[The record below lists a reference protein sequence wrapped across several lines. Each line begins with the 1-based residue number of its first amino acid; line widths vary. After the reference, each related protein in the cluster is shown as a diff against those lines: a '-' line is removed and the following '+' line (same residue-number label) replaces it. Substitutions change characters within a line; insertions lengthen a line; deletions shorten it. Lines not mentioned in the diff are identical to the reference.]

1 MSPRR
6 HRRRTA
12 VLAGVLALATL
23 LLSGCDFSV
32 YSLPL
37 PGGAR
42 IKGPAYQVTVEFAD
56 VLDLVPKSSVKVDD
70 VTVGTVEKVWLTGY
84 VAKVRLKLPKNV
96 ELPDNARATIRQT
109 SLLGEKFVSLSPP
122 TGDEQ
127 PRGRLEDGELI
138 PLSRTTSNVE
148 VEEVLSALSL
158 LLNGGGVAQLQI
170 ITREL
175 NKALTGN
182 EPAIRSV
189 LDQLN
194 TFVGTLDRNK
204 QQIVAAITA
213 VDGLA
218 KKLNAQKA
226 TLATAIDSLPKSI
239 ATLDKQRAALVR
251 TLQALAKLGNTATR
265 VITASQRDL
274 VANLKSLYPVL
285 TNLAEA
291 GENLPKSLELLLTY
305 PFPDAAANAVKG
317 DFTNLDITLDV
328 DTQQALEGL
337 LDLDLPTAGPT
348 GLPTVHLSLP
358 LPGPTSTSPSRP
370 GLPPLPSLPL
380 PSLPLPTNGPTTC
393 VTVLGQPICTARLGR
408 AGLDPALARMMM
420 PGVTG

>member
-1 MSPRR
+1 MTLSFSPL
-6 HRRRTA
+6 RRRTA
-12 VLAGVLALATL
+12 ITVGVVALAMVV
-23 LLSGCDFSV
+23 SGCDFSV

-37 PGGAR
+37 PGGAK
-42 IKGPAYQVTVEFAD
+42 IKGPAYHVTVEFAD

-84 VAKVRLKLPKNV
+84 VAKVRLKLPANV

-109 SLLGEKFVSLSPP
+109 SLLGEKFVSLARP
-122 TGDEQ
+122 TGDER
-127 PRGRLEDGELI
+127 PRGKLEEGELI

-158 LLNGGGVAQLQI
+158 LLNGGGVAQLQV
-170 ITREL
+170 ITQEL

-189 LDQLN
+189 LTQLN
-194 TFVGTLDRNK
+194 SFVGTLDVNK
-204 QQIVAAITA
+204 QRIVAAITA

-218 KKLNAQKA
+218 RELNAQKA
-226 TLATAIDSLPKSI
+226 TLATAIDSLPRSI
-239 ATLDKQRAALVR
+239 ATLDKQRAALVK

-265 VITASQRDL
+265 VITASQQDL
-274 VANLKSLYPVL
+274 VANLKSLYPLL

-305 PFPDAAANAVKG
+305 PFPDAAVSAVKG

-328 DTQQALEGL
+328 DTQQALKGL
-337 LDLDLPTAGPT
+337 LHLPTAGPSA
-348 GLPTVHLSLP
+348 LPTVELSIP
-358 LPGPTSTSPSRP
+358 RSTATAQP
-370 GLPPLPSLPL
+370 GLPPLP
-380 PSLPLPTNGPTTC
+380 LPTSGPTTC
-393 VTVLGQPICTARLGR
+393 ITLLGRPVCTPRLGR
-408 AGLDPALARMMM
+408 AGLDPELAKLMM

>member
-1 MSPRR
+1 MIRR
-6 HRRRTA
+6 VRRTA
-12 VLAGVLALATL
+12 VVAGVAALAT

-37 PGGAR
+37 PGGAK
-42 IKGPAYQVTVEFAD
+42 IKGPAYHVTVEFSD

-70 VTVGTVEKVWLTGY
+70 VTVGTVEKVWLAGY
-84 VAKVRLKLPKNV
+84 VAKVQLKLPKSV
-96 ELPDNARATIRQT
+96 DLPDNTRATIRQT
-109 SLLGEKFVSLSPP
+109 SLLGEKFVSLAPP
-122 TGDEQ
+122 TDEK
-127 PRGRLEDGELI
+127 PRGTLQDGELI

-148 VEEVLSALSL
+148 VEQVLSALSL

-170 ITREL
+170 ITQEL

-182 EPAIRSV
+182 EPAIRDV
-189 LDQLN
+189 LTQLN
-194 TFVGTLDRNK
+194 TFVGTLDKNK

-226 TLATAIDSLPKSI
+226 TLATAIDSLPKAIS
-239 ATLDKQRAALVR
+239 TLDKQRAALVK
-251 TLQALAKLGNTATR
+251 TLQALARLGNTATR
-265 VITASQRDL
+265 VITASQQDL

-285 TNLAEA
+285 TNLAVA

-328 DTQQALEGL
+328 NTQKALQGIL
-337 LDLDLPTAGPT
+337 NLPTLGPTLPTAT
-348 GLPTVHLSLP
+348 LNIP
-358 LPGPTSTSPSRP
+358 LHNSPG
-370 GLPPLPSLPL
+370 L
-380 PSLPLPTNGPTTC
+380 PSLPLPTTC
-393 VTVLGQPICTARLGR
+393 ITLLGQPVCTPRLGS
-408 AGLDPALARMMM
+408 AGLDPALAKMMM

>member
-1 MSPRR
+1 MIRR
-6 HRRRTA
+6 VRRTA
-12 VLAGVLALATL
+12 VVAAVVAVAA

-37 PGGAR
+37 PGGAK
-42 IKGPAYQVTVEFAD
+42 INGPAYHVTVEFSD

-70 VTVGTVEKVWLTGY
+70 VTVGTVEKVWLEGY
-84 VAKVRLKLPKNV
+84 VAKVRLKLPKSV
-96 ELPDNARATIRQT
+96 DLPDNTRATIRQT
-109 SLLGEKFVSLSPP
+109 SLLGEKFVSLAPP
-122 TGDEQ
+122 TGDEK
-127 PRGRLEDGELI
+127 PRGKLEDGELI

-148 VEEVLSALSL
+148 VEQVLSALSL

-170 ITREL
+170 ITQEL

-182 EPAIRSV
+182 EPAIRDV
-189 LDQLN
+189 LTQLN
-194 TFVGTLDRNK
+194 TFVGTLDKNK

-239 ATLDKQRAALVR
+239 ATLDKQRAALVK
-251 TLQALAKLGNTATR
+251 TLQALARLGNTATR
-265 VITASQRDL
+265 VITASQQDL

-285 TNLAEA
+285 TNLAVA

-317 DFTNLDITLDV
+317 DFTNLNITLDV
-328 DTQQALEGL
+328 NTQKALQGMLGL
-337 LDLDLPTAGPT
+337 NLPTVGPTALPTAT
-348 GLPTVHLSLP
+348 LSIP
-358 LPGPTSTSPSRP
+358 VQNSPQVPVSPG
-370 GLPPLPSLPL
+370 L
-380 PSLPLPTNGPTTC
+380 PSLPLPTTGATTC
-393 VTVLGQPICTARLGR
+393 ITVLGQPVCTPRLGR
-408 AGLDPALARMMM
+408 AGLDPALAKMMM

>member
-1 MSPRR
+1 MIRR
-6 HRRRTA
+6 VRRTA
-12 VLAGVLALATL
+12 VVAGVVALAT

-37 PGGAR
+37 PGGAK
-42 IKGPAYQVTVEFAD
+42 IKGPAYHVTVEFSD
-56 VLDLVPKSSVKVDD
+56 VLDLVPKSSVKVND
-70 VTVGTVEKVWLTGY
+70 VTVGTVEKVWLEGY
-84 VAKVRLKLPKNV
+84 VAKVLLKLPKSV
-96 ELPDNARATIRQT
+96 DLPDNTRATIRQT
-109 SLLGEKFVSLSPP
+109 SLLGEKFVSLAPP
-122 TGDEQ
+122 TGDEK
-127 PRGRLEDGELI
+127 PRGKLEDGELI
-138 PLSRTTSNVE
+138 PLSRSTSNVE
-148 VEEVLSALSL
+148 VEQVLSALSL

-170 ITREL
+170 ITQEL

-182 EPAIRSV
+182 EPAIRDV
-189 LDQLN
+189 LTQLN
-194 TFVGTLDRNK
+194 TFVGTLDKNK

-239 ATLDKQRAALVR
+239 ATLDKQRAALVK
-251 TLQALAKLGNTATR
+251 TLQALARLGNTATR
-265 VITASQRDL
+265 VITASQQDL

-285 TNLAEA
+285 TNLAVA

-328 DTQQALEGL
+328 NTQKALQGIL
-337 LDLDLPTAGPT
+337 NLPTLGPTLPTAT
-348 GLPTVHLSLP
+348 LNIP
-358 LPGPTSTSPSRP
+358 LHNSPG
-370 GLPPLPSLPL
+370 L
-380 PSLPLPTNGPTTC
+380 PSLPLPTTC
-393 VTVLGQPICTARLGR
+393 ITLLGQPVCTPRLGS
-408 AGLDPALARMMM
+408 AGLDPALAKMMM